1 MKNITISILTFVFL
15 LSGSAFRLMEP
26 SPEGIFFRFKGSD
39 FQLQS
44 RTKAP
49 SSRFVAR
56 SIEEYSSK
64 ADTFSNVL
72 FSERQYV
79 EIIRQDAAFE
89 PNFGIALGFEFD
101 ERNGEYPYTPSH
113 AVMQLKNFS
122 YGGVEFSRTD
132 TSNYTGV
139 FNDFSADFRMEI
151 DGFAQDTIFGR
162 FQGVLVSGSGEMQ
175 LIENGSFKAH
185 LLRK

>member
-1 MKNITISILTFVFL
+1 M
-15 LSGSAFRLMEP
+15 AFRFSGDPEEGE
-26 SPEGIFFRFKGSD
+26 EGIFFKFKGID
-39 FQLQS
+39 FALQS
-44 RTKAP
+44 RTQAP
-49 SSRFVAR
+49 TARFVAR
-56 SIEEYSSK
+56 SIEEHTAK

-72 FSERQYV
+72 YTDKQYV

-89 PNFGIALGFEFD
+89 PMYGIALGFEFD

-122 YGGVEFSRTD
+122 YGGVEFSKAD

-139 FNDFSADFRMEI
+139 FNDYSADFRIEV
-151 DGFAQDTIFGR
+151 DGFEHDSIFGR

-175 LIENGSFKAH
+175 LLENGSFKVH
-185 LLRK
+185 LLRKM